1 MGVHINL
8 FFFFYKSREKQSLTV
23 HFIRVENDSLKVD
36 ASLMPGVKGQNWQL
50 GDGDFSNCWSQPKS
64 EHATR
69 SMLSSPATL

>member
-1 MGVHINL
+1 MGVYINL
-8 FFFFYKSREKQSLTV
+8 VFFYKSRKKQSLTV

-36 ASLMPGVKGQNWQL
+36 VSLMPGVKGQNWRL
-50 GDGDFSNCWSQPKS
+50 GDADFSNCWSQPKS

>member
-1 MGVHINL
+1 MGVHLKL
-8 FFFFYKSREKQSLTV
+8 FFYFIRVEKN
-23 HFIRVENDSLKVD
+23 FIRVENDSLKVD